1 MLPRRAEKNL
11 SRQALPGFHT
21 SSPNIIGNEALFKTH
36 REQGL
41 DWSASGYLDLWRYM
55 ESGEMDKGMGTLFV
69 LHPLSPTSSSG
80 TL

>member
-1 MLPRRAEKNL
+1 MLPRNAEKNL
-11 SRQALPGFHT
+11 SRQALLGFHT
-21 SSPNIIGNEALFKTH
+21 SSPNIGNEALFKTH

-41 DWSASGYLDLWRYM
+41 DWSASGYPDLWRYM

-69 LHPLSPTSSSG
+69 LHPLSPISSSG